1 MNRRRFTINSGTI
14 VVYAVI
20 LFILVIAFVA
30 WRLITAGTMYG
41 DAGFD
46 WATLF
51 AIVILVAGIM
61 ARMAMLKRVRMLRE
75 EDRPLEPNRSIE
87 REEVLPSFNLQERAK
102 QNEKL

>member
-1 MNRRRFTINSGTI
+1 MNRRQFTISSGTI

-51 AIVILVAGIM
+51 AIVILVAGIV
-61 ARMAMLKRVRMLRE
+61 ARMAMLKRVRMIRE
-75 EDRPLEPNRSIE
+75 ENRPLEPNQSSE
-87 REEVLPSFNLQERAK
+87 REEVLPPFNLQEQAK
-102 QNEKL
+102 QDE